1 MSFNSLAFLIF
12 FVVFFAL
19 YWTLSGRARLWLCLI
34 GSYFFYGW
42 WKWYLLS
49 LIILSTGIDYVI
61 GLMLGKTESESRRK
75 WLVALSVVSN
85 LSILAV
91 FKYFNFF
98 AESLA
103 ALASRFD
110 ITLGWTTLNIVLPVG
125 ISFYTFQSLSYTV
138 DVYRKKIPFE
148 PDLLKFATFVAF
160 FPQLVAGPIVRASVF
175 LPQLQSD
182 RTYRWENVVDGFGQV
197 LLGFFKKLVIAD
209 TLALVVDPMFD
220 FPDGYSAI
228 NVIILAVLFSFQV
241 YGDFAGYSDI
251 AIGSARML
259 GFKLPV
265 NFNFPFFASSLAD
278 FWRRW
283 HITLSTW
290 LRDYLYFPLGGS
302 RGSKW
307 MTRRNLFI
315 TMALAGL
322 WHGAA
327 WTYVVWG
334 ALFGLAMLIER
345 ELIQRFPFKSN
356 SLLLCGLV
364 RAAQAAFVVGF
375 LSASLIIFRSENLAE
390 AGTLFGQ
397 IASLDSF
404 SPSSLH
410 NRILLF
416 KAMALTCLLVAGEFV
431 FQFIPARTV
440 FELVPATRPIVY
452 AVLLWAIA
460 LFGTFGS
467 NAFVYFQ
474 F

>member
-12 FVVFFAL
+12 FVVFFSL

-49 LIILSTGIDYVI
+49 LIILSTGIDYFI
-61 GLMLGKTESESRRK
+61 GLALGKTESKSRRK
-75 WLVALSVVSN
+75 FLVTLSVCSN
-85 LSILAV
+85 LGILAV

-98 AESLA
+98 AESLSE
-103 ALASRFD
+103 LASGLG
-110 ITLGWTTLNIVLPVG
+110 ITLDWTTLNIILPVG
-125 ISFYTFQSLSYTV
+125 ISFYTFQSLSYSI
-138 DVYRKKIPFE
+138 DVYRRKIPHE
-148 PDLLKFATFVAF
+148 PDWLKFATFVSF

-182 RTYRWENVVDGFGQV
+182 RVYRWENVVDGFGQV

-220 FPDGYSAI
+220 FPGGYSAI

-241 YGDFAGYSDI
+241 YCDFSGYSDI

-259 GFKLPV
+259 GFELPI

-302 RGSKW
+302 RGSLW
-307 MTRRNLFI
+307 LTRRNLFL
-315 TMALAGL
+315 TMLLAGL

-334 ALFGLAMLIER
+334 GLFGLAMLIER
-345 ELIQRFPFKSN
+345 ELIRRFPLKVN
-356 SLLLCGLV
+356 SLILSGVV
-364 RAAQAAFVVGF
+364 RVAQSAFVVGF
-375 LSASLIIFRSENLAE
+375 LSASLIIFRSEDLAE
-390 AGTLFGQ
+390 AGLLFSQ

-410 NRILLF
+410 NRIPLI
-416 KAMALTCLLVAGEFV
+416 KAMALTCLLVGGEFV
-431 FQFIPARTV
+431 FQFIPTKAI
-440 FELVPATRPIVY
+440 FELLPATRPIAY
-452 AVLLWAIA
+452 AILLWAIA